1 MKTVNSTMK
10 NYNYRFSAKCDTN
23 NAINCADN
31 FLRSGDVDDL
41 KQAKAYIDSALK
53 MLEKEE
59 ENNAG

>member
-1 MKTVNSTMK
+1 METYNSTVK
-10 NYNYRFSAKCDTN
+10 NYRFSAKCDATI
-23 NAINCADN
+23 AIQCADN

-53 MLEKEE
+53 TLEE